1 MADSTTTNT
10 PVQGGTTDPVSQ
22 NTANT
27 GTGERTFS
35 QADVDRMIADRLARE
50 QKKYADYSE
59 LKKAKEELDQLKQ
72 GQLSELEKANA
83 AREKAE
89 AKVKEFEAKVK
100 LMELNALKSR
110 LATEAGIPA
119 ELADRIRGEDE
130 TSIKADIEELK
141 KIFPQRVAVGGR
153 GAPTANNSP
162 ATDLAS
168 LYADAIKRGAIEEAM
183 IYKRQMYEK

>member
-35 QADVDRMIADRLARE
+35 QADVDRMIADRLSRE

-89 AKVKEFEAKVK
+89 ARVKEFEAQIRG
-100 LMELNALKSR
+100 MELRSLKSR
-110 LATEAGIPA
+110 LAADAGLPA

-141 KIFPQRVAVGGR
+141 KIFPQRAAVGGR

>member
-1 MADSTTTNT
+1 MADSTSTTNT
-10 PVQGGTTDPVSQ
+10 PVQGGAPAPQT
-22 NTANT
+22 NA
-27 GTGERTFS
+27 GAGEKTFS
-35 QADVDRMIADRLARE
+35 QADVDRMIADRLSRE

-89 AKVKEFEAKVK
+89 ARVKEFEAQIRQ
-100 LMELNALKSR
+100 MELRSLKSR
-110 LATEAGIPA
+110 LAADAGLPA

-141 KIFPQRVAVGGR
+141 KIFPQRAAVGGR

>member
-35 QADVDRMIADRLARE
+35 QADVDRMIADRLSRE

-59 LKKAKEELDQLKQ
+59 LKKGKEELDQLKQ

-89 AKVKEFEAKVK
+89 AKVKEFEAQIIQ
-100 LMELNALKSR
+100 MELRSLKSR
-110 LATEAGIPA
+110 LAADAGLPA

-141 KIFPQRVAVGGR
+141 KIFPQRAAVGGR

-162 ATDLAS
+162 ATDLPS

>member
-1 MADSTTTNT
+1 MADSTINNTPQQGGAPAPQSTTN
-10 PVQGGTTDPVSQ
+10 
-22 NTANT
+22 A

-59 LKKAKEELDQLKQ
+59 LKAAKEELDQLKE
-72 GQLSELEKANA
+72 GQKSELEKANA

-130 TSIKADIEELK
+130 TSIKIEYRFAKPSRLR
-141 KIFPQRVAVGGR
+141 IR
-153 GAPTANNSP
+153 
-162 ATDLAS
+162 
-168 LYADAIKRGAIEEAM
+168 I
-183 IYKRQMYEK
+183 